1 MTTISVTL
9 TDELAKAA
17 NDFTKAG
24 YFRTE
29 SDVVVAAVVDFLRR
43 NRVELL
49 ERFAQED
56 IAWAKDEA
64 RKAS

>member
-9 TDELAKAA
+9 TDEIAKAA
-17 NDFTKAG
+17 KEFTQAG

-29 SDVVVAAVVDFLRR
+29 SDVVLAALVDFLRR

-49 ERFAQED
+49 ERFAEED
-56 IAWAKDEA
+56 IAWAKAEA
-64 RKAS
+64 RKAR